1 MLERLLTYVYHL
13 VLRRFLIY
21 VTGSAYPSDIT
32 VMFVEDDEYGAISA
46 HTCSRELHIPHGSFS
61 SEDSFQEFS
70 ASLMAVMNS
79 STFNIV

>member
-1 MLERLLTYVYHL
+1 
-13 VLRRFLIY
+13 
-21 VTGSAYPSDIT
+21 
-32 VMFVEDDEYGAISA
+32 MFVEDDEYGAISA

-79 STFNIV
+79 NTFNIV